1 LINSKKDRTD
11 QISPALEHNLVS
23 DYAKLTYSDQLLD
36 WLVDAGYTNCF
47 FVPGGNSMY
56 LLDAARK
63 RVDCTVFLHEVSA
76 TIAAEYFNE
85 TDNSGRK
92 AFVLLTA
99 GPGLTNAVTGIAG
112 AWLENRELLVIGGQ
126 VKSSDLMS
134 GGIRQRGIQEI
145 DGISLVGSITKIALR
160 LDRPIRRK
168 KFEAVIRMSSE
179 KRPGPVFLEVCLDVS
194 ASPANP
200 KLDSKRSI
208 FENHHAKPAGY
219 LMGLKKM
226 RRLLKQSSRPLV
238 LFGAG
243 VNREAALKSL
253 IYLETVGIP
262 AASTWSGADRVPA
275 DFSLYAGRPNY
286 FGMRWSNIILQ
297 QADLLIAVGT
307 RLNLQQTGFNWK
319 SFLPLGK
326 IVHVDIDL
334 SELRKGHPKTD
345 LKLNVDSGV
354 FLEDLKTLL
363 QDYFEVSKKDLSEWS
378 MYVSEMRQ
386 LLPTVEISE
395 SRDGYLNPH
404 LVIKE
409 ISKSSTESDVIIPC
423 SSGGTFTAVL
433 QTFEVK
439 AGQKMISNKGLA
451 SMGYGLAGA
460 IGASISSPGSN
471 VILFEGDGGF
481 AQNLQ
486 ELGTVSALSLR
497 LKIVIFS
504 NDGYASIKSTQRRFM
519 SGSFVGCDK
528 ESGLILPKW
537 SEIAASFN
545 IRCREIST
553 WQEFHSALPEF
564 LSNPGP
570 DLMVISCDPEY
581 DYVPKVLSRKTSS
594 GNMESNPIQTM
605 WPSLD
610 ATTEEVAFRYMSP

>member
-1 LINSKKDRTD
+1 LGN
-11 QISPALEHNLVS
+11 E
-23 DYAKLTYSDQLLD
+23 KLTYSDQLID

-85 TDNSGRK
+85 ADKSGRK

-99 GPGLTNAVTGIAG
+99 GPGLTNAITGIAG

-145 DGISLVGSITKIALR
+145 DGVSLVGSITKKAVR
-160 LDRPIRRK
+160 LDKPIVRK
-168 KFEAVIRMSSE
+168 RFERAILKSGGN
-179 KRPGPVFLEVCLDVS
+179 RPGPVFIEVCLDVS
-194 ASPANP
+194 ASPSNP
-200 KLDSKRSI
+200 ALERKQRINFRQRSRR
-208 FENHHAKPAGY
+208 PSY
-219 LMGLKKM
+219 LLGLM
-226 RRLLKQSSRPLV
+226 RLRGLLRKSSRPLI
-238 LFGAG
+238 LLGAG
-243 VNREAALKSL
+243 VSRQSALKSL
-253 IYLETVGIP
+253 SYFKNSGVP
-262 AASTWSGADRVPA
+262 AAATWSGADRVPA
-275 DFSLYAGRPNY
+275 DFGLYAGRPNY
-286 FGMRWSNIILQ
+286 FGMRWSNIVLQ
-297 QADLLIAVGT
+297 QADLLIAIGT

-326 IVHVDIDL
+326 VVHVDIDS

-345 LKLNVDSGV
+345 LKLNVDSAQ
-354 FLEDLKTLL
+354 FLEDLEGLL
-363 QDYFEVSKKDLSEWS
+363 QEFAEVGREGFASWGN
-378 MYVSEMRQ
+378 YVSEMRE
-386 LLPTVEISE
+386 LLPTIEVSE

-409 ISKSSTESDVIIPC
+409 ISKSSIPSDIVIPC

-433 QTFEVK
+433 QSFEVK
-439 AGQKMISNKGLA
+439 SGQIMISNKGLA

-486 ELGTVSALSLR
+486 ELGTVSALNLR

-519 SGSFVGCDK
+519 SGTFVGCDR
-528 ESGLILPKW
+528 ESGLMLPDW
-537 SEIAASFN
+537 SEIASSFK
-545 IRCREIST
+545 IRFSEIST
-553 WQEFHSALPEF
+553 WQEVETFLPVF
-564 LSNPGP
+564 LSDPGP
-570 DLMVISCDPEY
+570 DILVIKCDPEY
-581 DYVPKVLSRKTSS
+581 DYIPKVLSRKTAN
-594 GNMESNPIQTM
+594 GNMESNPLQTM
-605 WPSLD
+605 WPPLD
-610 ATTEEVAFRYMSP
+610 EKTAETAFRYMEP